1 VPCSYEIAVRLI
13 HSFGCKCRLRKPG
26 VNCSTISLCCVTIT
40 WRYIFKGSLQVTEVA
55 VLPRVARLGFL
66 TPNSAN
72 FVFLR
77 HLTSKKLFAF
87 LAFSF
92 QYLDYSEAVGL
103 WHTIRLV
110 LWLFKCLAEKCSYDF
125 LDSTWCIFLKRYLET
140 HKIIKLCHIWQPIMP
155 KVRVETL
162 QKMWKMKV

>member
-1 VPCSYEIAVRLI
+1 VLRSILKISYSREPVVRFDYQILLTSPPKVTGWIRPLHKSQFTVLVSCSYEIAVRLI

-103 WHTIRLV
+103 
-110 LWLFKCLAEKCSYDF
+110 
-125 LDSTWCIFLKRYLET
+125 
-140 HKIIKLCHIWQPIMP
+140 
-155 KVRVETL
+155 
-162 QKMWKMKV
+162 